1 MKQSL
6 KIGID
11 VDDVVNNFFP
21 HWVQMYNKKY
31 DTELN
36 YLQVDDYD
44 LRKIF
49 KDNSDWE
56 AFCSV
61 LDDPEFYDTLE
72 VDKLS
77 QVVIEELQ
85 EAGAEIF
92 FITGTYPKHVPL
104 KYNWIKK
111 YFPNILDKNILFVP
125 AENKI
130 NVLVNIYIEDN
141 PQNLDKYWVP
151 VILLNKN
158 YNIKSEFY
166 SNTNIHRVN
175 GWNDIR
181 QIFVD
186 KYNLLPQTSPKLEA
200 YEKSFGESTFN
211 DSFLNSEKE
220 EENGGLLD
228 TLMNRCNSA
237 EDYANVLNPYFRKTY
252 DAGYNSALGDMAKY
266 MKELDKFEK

>member
-1 MKQSL
+1 MKHSP

-21 HWVQMYNKKY
+21 HWVQMYNEKY
-31 DTELN
+31 NTSLN

-49 KDNSDWE
+49 KEDSDWE
-56 AFCSV
+56 TFCSI
-61 LDDPEFYDTLE
+61 LDDPKFYDTLE

-92 FITGTYPKHVPL
+92 FISGTYPKQVPL

-111 YFPNILDKNILFVP
+111 YFPNVPDKNILFVP
-125 AENKI
+125 AESKI

-141 PQNLDKYWVP
+141 PQNLDKYWLP
-151 VILLNKN
+151 VFLLNKN
-158 YNIKSEFY
+158 YNIKYEFY
-166 SNTNIHRVN
+166 TNTNIHRVN
-175 GWNDIR
+175 SWSDIR

-200 YEKSFGESTFN
+200 YEKSFGQSTFN
-211 DSFLNSEKE
+211 DSFLSPEKE

-228 TLMNRCNSA
+228 TLVNRCNSS

-252 DAGYNSALGDMAKY
+252 DAGYNSALGDLAKY